1 MSEEDRMAEYH
12 KRGYKWPLP
21 ELVPNTDGWR
31 RIFDRRF
38 KQLQRIKDSNKKY
51 NGWVQTMS
59 AAIVAKN
66 FTENGWGLTRA
77 PEALVE
83 ELKKKLHDN
92 IATAP
97 HEKDVEVIENEI
109 HAPPLFI
116 ENEELNKKVLD
127 TLKPMHEEWAGIELT
142 GSIAY
147 GLRAYQNNTRLLMHV
162 DKSSTH
168 VISCILHID
177 HSEDSEPWPIV
188 IEDFQGNTNEVI
200 LEAGDMLFYESSK
213 CFHGRPHTFKGSW
226 YSSIFV
232 HYYPSHDW
240 DGDKNLESHYAVPGN
255 WNEIPEDDPNDGL
268 EELEVVGTS
277 LKEPSCE
284 NVWCGLQNS
293 VKWQGPAE
301 EGEVITTG
309 WKLREN
315 DAKGEL

>member
-1 MSEEDRMAEYH
+1 MMR
-12 KRGYKWPLP
+12 
-21 ELVPNTDGWR
+21 T
-31 RIFDRRF
+31 RIHSFIF
-38 KQLQRIKDSNKKY
+38 VL
-51 NGWVQTMS
+51 
-59 AAIVAKN
+59 
-66 FTENGWGLTRA
+66 GWGLTRA

-97 HEKDVEVIENEI
+97 HEKDVEVIENEV

-213 CFHGRPHTFKGSW
+213 CFHGRPHTFKVRCT
-226 YSSIFV
+226 FT
-232 HYYPSHDW
+232 YY
-240 DGDKNLESHYAVPGN
+240 
-255 WNEIPEDDPNDGL
+255 
-268 EELEVVGTS
+268 
-277 LKEPSCE
+277 
-284 NVWCGLQNS
+284 
-293 VKWQGPAE
+293 
-301 EGEVITTG
+301 
-309 WKLREN
+309 
-315 DAKGEL
+315 